1 MILIARPF
9 STFMILAP
17 FKFTIKEK
25 LFISWVGIRGAAS
38 VVFAIFAVTYG
49 VAIKNDI
56 FHIIFFMAL
65 FSVSIQGTLLPKFA
79 RSLDLIDNDI
89 DHSVLKTFTDY
100 TGEIN
105 TDLLELMITE
115 ESEFIDIMIMDAG
128 IPDDVLIVMIKR
140 GDKIL
145 VPKGYTVIKKGDIL
159 VLSGNNIKELI

>member
-1 MILIARPF
+1 M
-9 STFMILAP
+9 
-17 FKFTIKEK
+17 
-25 LFISWVGIRGAAS
+25 
-38 VVFAIFAVTYG
+38 
-49 VAIKNDI
+49 
-56 FHIIFFMAL
+56 
-65 FSVSIQGTLLPKFA
+65 
-79 RSLDLIDNDI
+79 SLDLIDNDI

>member
-1 MILIARPF
+1 MTATL
-9 STFMILAP
+9 TG
-17 FKFTIKEK
+17 
-25 LFISWVGIRGAAS
+25 LFCN
-38 VVFAIFAVTYG
+38 
-49 VAIKNDI
+49 NDI
-56 FHIIFFMAL
+56 FHIILFMAL
-65 FSVSIQGTLLPKFA
+65 FSVSIQGTLLPKFS